1 MARISQTTLAFNAT
15 GGKCAATCGISF
27 SKGLRGEKAG
37 KKKKRKMKTHRE
49 ERGEGGGRKCEKWG
63 LIERGR
69 RKDKEIKKRENVRN
83 ESRSN
88 ESLMSNP

>member
-1 MARISQTTLAFNAT
+1 
-15 GGKCAATCGISF
+15 
-27 SKGLRGEKAG
+27 
-37 KKKKRKMKTHRE
+37 MKTHRE

>member
-1 MARISQTTLAFNAT
+1 MCSNLWDIFLQRAEGRE
-15 GGKCAATCGISF
+15 GGK
-27 SKGLRGEKAG
+27 

>member
-1 MARISQTTLAFNAT
+1 MCSNLWDIFLQRAEGRE
-15 GGKCAATCGISF
+15 GGK
-27 SKGLRGEKAG
+27 

-49 ERGEGGGRKCEKWG
+49 ERREGGGRKCEKWG

>member
-1 MARISQTTLAFNAT
+1 MCSNLWDIFLQRAEGRE
-15 GGKCAATCGISF
+15 GGK
-27 SKGLRGEKAG
+27 

-49 ERGEGGGRKCEKWG
+49 ERGEGGGSSERRKCEKWG

>member
-1 MARISQTTLAFNAT
+1 
-15 GGKCAATCGISF
+15 
-27 SKGLRGEKAG
+27 
-37 KKKKRKMKTHRE
+37 MKTHRE

-63 LIERGR
+63 LMERGR
-69 RKDKEIKKRENVRN
+69 RKDKEMKKRENVRN

>member
-1 MARISQTTLAFNAT
+1 MCSNLWDIFLQRAEGRE
-15 GGKCAATCGISF
+15 GGK
-27 SKGLRGEKAG
+27 
-37 KKKKRKMKTHRE
+37 KKKKRKMKTHRG